1 MDNTEK
7 ETTKISEINADSGN
21 VNLIAKVVS
30 ALNVKEFNRNDGTIG
45 RVVNLTVA
53 DETGAVRVTLWD
65 DKTDLIKNEEI
76 KVGQTV
82 QINGYTKSGYS
93 GLEVNVGKN
102 GVIAKSDETVDAV
115 LSTIKINDI
124 KNGMGDINLL
134 GRIVE
139 LSDIKTFSKK
149 DGTSGSVC
157 NITIGDD
164 TGKIRVTLWDKNTEF
179 TKDVTLDDSVEIIN
193 GYAKENNFNQQVE
206 IQIGDR
212 STIKKVNKTVDYKE
226 NFTPISEIVP
236 GENYSIEGAV
246 SDIGAVREFTRDDGT
261 LNVVANIEVTDGSG
275 HIRVALW
282 GDHVLVI
289 DELDIDSP
297 IHIIDAYS
305 KIGYN
310 DQIEL
315 SVGNRSRVVVF

>member
-1 MDNTEK
+1 MDEK
-7 ETTKISEINADSGN
+7 EITKISEINADSGN
-21 VNLIAKVVS
+21 VNLVAKVIS

-53 DETGAVRVTLWD
+53 DETGTVRVTLWD
-65 DKTDLIKNEEI
+65 DKTDLIKNEDI
-76 KVGQTV
+76 KVEQTV
-82 QINGYTKSGYS
+82 QINGYVKNGYS

-102 GVIAKSDETVDAV
+102 GVIAESNETLDAV
-115 LSTIKINDI
+115 ASTMKIEDI

-134 GRIVE
+134 GKIIE
-139 LSDIKTFSKK
+139 MSDIKTFSKK

-157 NITIGDD
+157 NITIRDD
-164 TGKIRVTLWDKNTEF
+164 TDKIRVTLWDKNTEF
-179 TKDVTLDDSVEIIN
+179 TKDITLNDSVEIIN

-212 STIKKVNKTVDYKE
+212 STIKKSNTTVEHKE

-236 GENYSIEGAV
+236 GQNYSIEGAV
-246 SDIGAVREFTRDDGT
+246 SDLGTVREFTRDDGT
-261 LNVVANIEVTDGSG
+261 LNMVANIEVTDGSEQ
-275 HIRVALW
+275 IRVALW
-282 GDHVLVI
+282 GDHALVLN
-289 DELDIDSP
+289 ELDIDSP

>member
-1 MDNTEK
+1 MDNTE
-7 ETTKISEINADSGN
+7 TGITKISDINADSCN
-21 VNLIAKVVS
+21 VNLIAKIIS
-30 ALNVKEFNRNDGTIG
+30 ALNVKEFNRNDGSIG

-53 DETGAVRVTLWD
+53 DETGNVRVTLWD
-65 DKTDLIKNEEI
+65 DKTELIKNKDI

-82 QINGYTKSGYS
+82 QISGYVKNGYF

-102 GVIAKSDETVDAV
+102 GVIAGSNETMDTVA
-115 LSTIKINDI
+115 STLKIKDI
-124 KNGMGDINLL
+124 KNGMGDINLF

-139 LSDIKTFSKK
+139 ISDMKTFSKK

-164 TGKIRVTLWDKNTEF
+164 TGKICVTLWDQNTEF

-206 IQIGDR
+206 IQIEDR
-212 STIKKVNKTVDYKE
+212 STIKKSTKTVEHKE

-236 GENYSIEGAV
+236 GENYSIEGTV
-246 SDIGAVREFTRDDGT
+246 SDIGAVREFTRGDGT
-261 LNVVANIEVTDGSG
+261 LNMVANIEVTDGSG

-282 GDHVLVI
+282 GDHALVI

-297 IHIIDAYS
+297 VQIMDAYS

>member
-1 MDNTEK
+1 MDEK
-7 ETTKISEINADSGN
+7 EITKISNINADGGN
-21 VNLIAKVVS
+21 VNLVAKVIS

-53 DETGAVRVTLWD
+53 DETGTVRVTLWD
-65 DKTDLIKNEEI
+65 DKTDLIKNEDI

-82 QINGYTKSGYS
+82 QISGYVKSGYS

-102 GVIAKSDETVDAV
+102 GVIVESNETLDAV
-115 LSTIKINDI
+115 ASTMKIKDI

-134 GRIVE
+134 GRIIE
-139 LSDIKTFSKK
+139 ISDIKTFSKK

-157 NITIGDD
+157 NIIIGDD

-179 TKDVTLDDSVEIIN
+179 TKDITLDDSVEIIN

-212 STIKKVNKTVDYKE
+212 STIKKSNTTVEYKE

-246 SDIGAVREFTRDDGT
+246 SGLGEVREFSRDDGT
-261 LNVVANIEVTDGSG
+261 PNMVASDMPRLQDGG
-275 HIRVALW
+275 FLLH
-282 GDHVLVI
+282 
-289 DELDIDSP
+289 
-297 IHIIDAYS
+297 
-305 KIGYN
+305 
-310 DQIEL
+310 
-315 SVGNRSRVVVF
+315 